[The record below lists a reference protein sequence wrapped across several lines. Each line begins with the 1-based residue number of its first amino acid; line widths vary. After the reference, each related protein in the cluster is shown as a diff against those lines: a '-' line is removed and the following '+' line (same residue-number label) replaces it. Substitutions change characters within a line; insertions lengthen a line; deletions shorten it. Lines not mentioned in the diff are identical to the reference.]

1 MPVKYGV
8 SLDNTILEN
17 LAILPTFAN
26 LYIDLG
32 KIGDLDRKLIDEYK
46 IMAPSPAIPVK
57 ILSGGNI

>member
-1 MPVKYGV
+1 MGVGYIPYMPVKYGV

-32 KIGDLDRKLIDEYK
+32 QDR
-46 IMAPSPAIPVK
+46 
-57 ILSGGNI
+57 GFG